1 MAKTKVDYKKI
12 YDFLM
17 TTKHRVITAYIIAS
31 GIGVDRIYGGTMSK
45 LMREGWLEPCPL
57 KGYYRIIKN

>member
-1 MAKTKVDYKKI
+1 MK
-12 YDFLM
+12 
-17 TTKHRVITAYIIAS
+17 TKHRVVTAYIIAS